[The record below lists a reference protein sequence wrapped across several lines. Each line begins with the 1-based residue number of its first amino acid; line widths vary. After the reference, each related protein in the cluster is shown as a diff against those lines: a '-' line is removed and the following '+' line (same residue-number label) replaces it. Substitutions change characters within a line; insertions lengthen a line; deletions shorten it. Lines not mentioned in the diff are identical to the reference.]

1 MNTSKISELLYNS
14 TNEALLNYVNSTQDE
29 NELFVIAFNYNWE
42 DGLAIPKAILSNPVC
57 SLSTALTIFYL
68 AEGEQIFYEE
78 EFDKKS
84 DWGKFVTT
92 LKKDILCNKYP
103 SGHIAFQVPLSKLQI
118 YKLKKVLNKKEL
130 LFITDI
136 SGEDLRITL

>member
-57 SLSTALTIFYL
+57 SLSTALTIFIWL
-68 AEGEQIFYEE
+68 KGNKSFT
-78 EFDKKS
+78 KKNLIKKVIGGS
-84 DWGKFVTT
+84 LLPHLRKTSYVTSIPQVT
-92 LKKDILCNKYP
+92 LLFKYP
-103 SGHIAFQVPLSKLQI
+103 
-118 YKLKKVLNKKEL
+118 
-130 LFITDI
+130 
-136 SGEDLRITL
+136 

>member
-14 TNEALLNYVNSTQDE
+14 TNEALLNSVNSTQDE

-68 AEGEQIFYEE
+68 AEGEQLFYEE
-78 EFDKKS
+78 EFDEE
-84 DWGKFVTT
+84 
-92 LKKDILCNKYP
+92 
-103 SGHIAFQVPLSKLQI
+103 
-118 YKLKKVLNKKEL
+118 YKPNS
-130 LFITDI
+130 FITYNKDDADI
-136 SGEDLRITL
+136 ERIARLVEAGQL